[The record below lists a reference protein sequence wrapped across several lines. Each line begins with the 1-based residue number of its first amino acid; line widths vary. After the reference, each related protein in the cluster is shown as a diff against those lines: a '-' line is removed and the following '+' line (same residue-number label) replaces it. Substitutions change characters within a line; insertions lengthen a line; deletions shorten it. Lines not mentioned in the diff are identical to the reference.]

1 MELTPGTVL
10 EGTVRS
16 IASFGAFINLPEGK
30 TGLVHISEVS
40 RSYVTDIHQHLSEGQ
55 AVKVKVLNTDE
66 RGRLSLSIKQ
76 AEEAPPARHGPQS
89 GDQAGAQ
96 PRRPARSFQTPKPFQ
111 PVKTPEPETFEDK
124 LKQFMADSNS
134 KISGVRQYEHRT
146 RSRKR

>member
-30 TGLVHISEVS
+30 TGLVHISEVAA
-40 RSYVTDIHQHLSEGQ
+40 SYVTDIHQHLTEGQ
-55 AVKVKVLNTDE
+55 AVRVKVLNTDE

-76 AEEAPPARHGPQS
+76 AAEP
-89 GDQAGAQ
+89 Q
-96 PRRPARSFQTPKPFQ
+96 PRSGAEERPARRSVRPQSFQ
-111 PVKTPEPETFEDK
+111 PVRTEPESFEDK

>member
-1 MELTPGTVL
+1 MEFTPGDIL

-16 IASFGAFINLPEGK
+16 IASFGAFINLPEGR
-30 TGLVHISEVS
+30 TGLVHISEVAPTF
-40 RSYVTDIHQHLSEGQ
+40 VTDIRQHLTEGQ
-55 AVKVKVLNTDE
+55 TVRVKLLNADE

-76 AEEAPPARHGPQS
+76 AAEHQPE
-89 GDQAGAQ
+89 
-96 PRRPARSFQTPKPFQ
+96 PRRTPEARPIRRPPQLQSSQ
-111 PVKTPEPETFEDK
+111 PVRQEPESFEEK

>member
-1 MELTPGTVL
+1 MEFTPGTIL

-16 IASFGAFINLPEGK
+16 ITGFGAFINLPQGK
-30 TGLVHISEVS
+30 TGLVHISEVAA
-40 RSYVTDIHQHLSEGQ
+40 SYVTDIRQHLSEGQ
-55 AVKVKVLNTDE
+55 SVRVKILNADD

-76 AEEAPPARHGPQS
+76 TAP
-89 GDQAGAQ
+89 AQ
-96 PRRPARSFQTPKPFQ
+96 PAPRETAQERPARRSPRPQSFQ
-111 PVKTPEPETFEDK
+111 PVRSEPESFEEK

>member
-1 MELTPGTVL
+1 MEFTPGTIL

-16 IASFGAFINLPEGK
+16 IAAFGAFINLPEGK

-40 RSYVTDIHQHLSEGQ
+40 SSYVTDIRQHLTEGQ
-55 AVKVKVLNTDE
+55 AVKVKLLNTDD

-76 AEEAPPARHGPQS
+76 AEERPAPPRRSAEE
-89 GDQAGAQ
+89 
-96 PRRPARSFQTPKPFQ
+96 RPARPQSFQ
-111 PVKTPEPETFEDK
+111 PVRTEPESFEEK

-134 KISGVRQYEHRT
+134 KISGVRQYEHKT

>member
-1 MELTPGTVL
+1 MEFTPGIIL

-16 IASFGAFINLPEGK
+16 IAAFGAFINLPEGK

-40 RSYVTDIHQHLSEGQ
+40 SSYVTDIRQHLTEGQ
-55 AVKVKVLNTDE
+55 TVKVKLLNTDE

-76 AEEAPPARHGPQS
+76 AEERPAASATPSRRSAAQRSARPQS
-89 GDQAGAQ
+89 
-96 PRRPARSFQTPKPFQ
+96 FQ
-111 PVKTPEPETFEDK
+111 PIRPQPESFEEK

-134 KISGVRQYEHRT
+134 KISGVRQYEHKT

>member
-1 MELTPGTVL
+1 MEFTPGAIL

-16 IASFGAFINLPEGK
+16 IAAFGAFINLPEGK

-40 RSYVTDIHQHLSEGQ
+40 SAYVTDIHQHLTEGQ
-55 AVKVKVLNTDE
+55 AVKVKLLNTDD

-76 AEEAPPARHGPQS
+76 AEECPAAAGNSNAPRR
-89 GDQAGAQ
+89 GAE
-96 PRRPARSFQTPKPFQ
+96 RPARPMSFQ
-111 PVKTPEPETFEDK
+111 PVRSEPESFEEK

-134 KISGVRQYEHRT
+134 KISGVRQYEHKT

>member
-1 MELTPGTVL
+1 MDFTPGIIL

-16 IASFGAFINLPEGK
+16 IAAFGAFINLPEVK

-40 RSYVTDIHQHLSEGQ
+40 SAYVTDIRQHLTEGQ
-55 AVKVKVLNTDE
+55 SVRVKVLNTDD

-76 AEEAPPARHGPQS
+76 AEDRPVGAAPVRRSPEARPVRPQS
-89 GDQAGAQ
+89 
-96 PRRPARSFQTPKPFQ
+96 FQSVRT
-111 PVKTPEPETFEDK
+111 EPESFEDK

-134 KISGVRQYEHRT
+134 KISGVRQYEHKT

>member
-1 MELTPGTVL
+1 MEFTPGTIM

-16 IASFGAFINLPEGK
+16 IANFGAFINLPEGK

-40 RSYVTDIHQHLSEGQ
+40 SSYVTDIRQHLTEGQ
-55 AVKVKVLNTDE
+55 AVKVKLLNTDD

-76 AEEAPPARHGPQS
+76 AEERPAPPRRSAEE
-89 GDQAGAQ
+89 
-96 PRRPARSFQTPKPFQ
+96 RPARPQSFQ
-111 PVKTPEPETFEDK
+111 PVRTEPESFEEK

-134 KISGVRQYEHRT
+134 KISGVRQYEHKT

>member
-1 MELTPGTVL
+1 MEFTPGTIL

-16 IASFGAFINLPEGK
+16 ITGFGAFINLPEGR
-30 TGLVHISEVS
+30 TGLVHISEVAA
-40 RSYVTDIHQHLSEGQ
+40 SYVTDIRQHLTEGQ
-55 AVKVKVLNTDE
+55 SVRVKILNADD

-76 AEEAPPARHGPQS
+76 TAP
-89 GDQAGAQ
+89 AQ
-96 PRRPARSFQTPKPFQ
+96 PAPRETAQERPARRSPRPQSFQ
-111 PVKTPEPETFEDK
+111 PVRTEPESFEEK

>member
-1 MELTPGTVL
+1 MEFTPGTIM

-30 TGLVHISEVS
+30 TGLVHISEVAS
-40 RSYVTDIHQHLSEGQ
+40 TFVTDIRRHISEGQ
-55 AVKVKVLNTDE
+55 AVRVKVLNTDE

-76 AEEAPPARHGPQS
+76 AEEPAPASRRASEARPERRF
-89 GDQAGAQ
+89 
-96 PRRPARSFQTPKPFQ
+96 PRPVSFQTPKP
-111 PVKTPEPETFEDK
+111 EPESFEDK

>member
-1 MELTPGTVL
+1 MEFSPGTIM

-16 IASFGAFINLPEGK
+16 IAAFGAFINLPEGK

-40 RSYVTDIHQHLSEGQ
+40 SSYVTDIRQHLTEGQ
-55 AVKVKVLNTDE
+55 TVRVKLLNTDD

-76 AEEAPPARHGPQS
+76 AEERPAGEAAPVRRSAEDRPAPRPQS
-89 GDQAGAQ
+89 
-96 PRRPARSFQTPKPFQ
+96 FQ
-111 PVKTPEPETFEDK
+111 PIRTEPESFEEK

-134 KISGVRQYEHRT
+134 KISGVRQYEHKT

>member
-1 MELTPGTVL
+1 MEFTPGTIL

-16 IASFGAFINLPEGK
+16 IAAFGAFINLPEGK

-40 RSYVTDIHQHLSEGQ
+40 SSYVTDIRQHLTEGQ
-55 AVKVKVLNTDE
+55 AVKVKLLNTDD

-76 AEEAPPARHGPQS
+76 AEERPAPPRRSAEE
-89 GDQAGAQ
+89 
-96 PRRPARSFQTPKPFQ
+96 RPARPQSFQ
-111 PVKTPEPETFEDK
+111 PVRTEPESFEEK

-134 KISGVRQYEHRT
+134 KISGSGQYEHRT

>member
-1 MELTPGTVL
+1 MDLTPGVIL

-30 TGLVHISEVS
+30 TGLVHISEVAS
-40 RSYVTDIHQHLSEGQ
+40 TYVTDIRQHLTEGQ
-55 AVKVKVLNTDE
+55 SVRVKLLNTDE

-76 AEEAPPARHGPQS
+76 AEAQAAPERRTAEVRPV
-89 GDQAGAQ
+89 
-96 PRRPARSFQTPKPFQ
+96 RRPVQSQGSPAGRS
-111 PVKTPEPETFEDK
+111 EPESFEEK

-134 KISGVRQYEHRT
+134 KISGVRQYEHKT

>member
-30 TGLVHISEVS
+30 TGLVHISEVAA
-40 RSYVTDIHQHLSEGQ
+40 SYVTDIHQHLTEGQ
-55 AVKVKVLNTDE
+55 AVRVKVLNTDE

-76 AEEAPPARHGPQS
+76 AAEP
-89 GDQAGAQ
+89 Q
-96 PRRPARSFQTPKPFQ
+96 PRSGTEERPARRPVRPQSFQ
-111 PVKTPEPETFEDK
+111 PVRTEPESFEDK

>member
-1 MELTPGTVL
+1 MEFTPGDIL

-16 IASFGAFINLPEGK
+16 IASFGAFINLPEGR
-30 TGLVHISEVS
+30 TGLVHISEVAPTF
-40 RSYVTDIHQHLSEGQ
+40 VTDIRQHLTEGQ
-55 AVKVKVLNTDE
+55 TVRVKLLNADE

-76 AEEAPPARHGPQS
+76 AAEHQQE
-89 GDQAGAQ
+89 
-96 PRRPARSFQTPKPFQ
+96 PRRTPEARPIRRPPQLQSSQ
-111 PVKTPEPETFEDK
+111 PVRQEPESFEEK

>member
-1 MELTPGTVL
+1 MEFTPGTVL

-16 IASFGAFINLPEGK
+16 IASFGAFIALPEGK
-30 TGLVHISEVS
+30 TGLVHISEVAS
-40 RSYVTDIHQHLSEGQ
+40 SYVTDIRQHLTEGQ
-55 AVKVKVLNTDE
+55 AVRVKLLSTDD

-76 AEEAPPARHGPQS
+76 AEAPAPQERKPAEARKDGQERPA
-89 GDQAGAQ
+89 
-96 PRRPARSFQTPKPFQ
+96 RRPAPARVQSFQ
-111 PVKTPEPETFEDK
+111 PVKAEPESFEEK

>member
-1 MELTPGTVL
+1 MDYTPGTIL

-16 IASFGAFINLPEGK
+16 IAAFGAFINLPEGK

-40 RSYVTDIHQHLSEGQ
+40 SSYVTDIRQHLTEGQ
-55 AVKVKVLNTDE
+55 AVKVKLLSTDE

-76 AEEAPPARHGPQS
+76 AEERSAPPRRNQEE
-89 GDQAGAQ
+89 
-96 PRRPARSFQTPKPFQ
+96 RPARSQSFQ
-111 PVKTPEPETFEDK
+111 PVRTQPESFEEK